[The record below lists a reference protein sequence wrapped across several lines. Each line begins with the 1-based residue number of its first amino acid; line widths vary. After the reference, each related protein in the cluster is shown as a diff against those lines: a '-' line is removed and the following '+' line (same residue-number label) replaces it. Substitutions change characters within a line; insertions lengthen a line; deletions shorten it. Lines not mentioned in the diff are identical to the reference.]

1 MLNQSH
7 SPSSGVDLMRLRFL
21 RQFIAQPCSLAVL
34 AVLTVYSLPGV
45 DLNAQGPDA
54 ARVATQ
60 AKDILTLD
68 PAPQEEL
75 AAQRPIVGAS
85 AAKTPENFRQ
95 FDAVSQGQI
104 GDTKTLTLRFGAS
117 AKLVTIK
124 STPEFKVEQ
133 GGSCVEG
140 FSYTANS
147 TCTLR
152 VRSTPQGPGHRLGKL
167 EITNSVDAKPLFVG
181 LGGYGYSPT
190 ISFTPSLISTVPGT
204 YVAGA
209 GLVAGSSSLAVD
221 GGDTL
226 YIADTGNGKVE
237 SMDSSGTIVNTTS
250 FIGIA
255 PVSVVVDHSGYVY
268 FTERTQFYFLNV
280 LTSANSYDSYAS
292 GTAGC
297 AVGATCNLGG
307 ANFYLPGLGSLAL
320 DPNGTV
326 FLNTYASAA
335 RFVPTSEFLQYIPL
349 VTAPDFNNDNG
360 SAPQALA
367 VDGNDTLYTYYNA
380 GNGSECAIQGI
391 SYYNA
396 ESSIY
401 TSSPVAGSLRACGFS
416 GDGGQARG
424 AEIGKAVGQM
434 TFDIAGNF
442 YFSDTTNQRVR
453 RIDASTGII
462 TTIAGNGSV
471 GYAGDGGPATSASLN
486 TPTGVAVDSQGQVY
500 ILSNAATTGTTQV
513 VRKVGVVGALN
524 LGGFAVGTAS
534 TAQTVQLANTG
545 NSDLDFTHVGFSSG
559 NTSDF
564 VIDPNTTTCNF
575 TVALSAGRSCR
586 IGFIFTPSATGARA
600 AVLSITDDTIAG
612 INTIQLSGTGYTT
625 ATLTPA
631 SLSYTTTSVGT
642 ASAAQTATLT
652 NTGKA
657 AMAITSILISGT
669 NATSFTETTTCGT
682 ALAVGAT
689 CTVSVTFKPTAT
701 GALTATLTV
710 NGNALGGRQT
720 VALSGTA
727 VAAAATALLS
737 PTSLTFASTTVGVT
751 SAGQT
756 VTLSNSGG
764 SPLSITSIGMTGADP
779 ADFPLT
785 KTCGSSVA
793 AGGSCTIAV
802 SFKPA
807 ATGARTA
814 TVSVVTSVG
823 TVTATVTG
831 TGVAAAT
838 KVGMVSAVN
847 PSRAQTVL
855 LAATVSSAG
864 RPTGTIQLKEGV
876 RVWAEASLA
885 NGVAAFRV
893 QGMTVGV
900 HMLHAVY
907 LGDKDNLGS
916 SSAELRQMVQ
926 P

>member
-1 MLNQSH
+1 MS
-7 SPSSGVDLMRLRFL
+7 
-21 RQFIAQPCSLAVL
+21 
-34 AVLTVYSLPGV
+34 
-45 DLNAQGPDA
+45 
-54 ARVATQ
+54 
-60 AKDILTLD
+60 LD
-68 PAPQEEL
+68 PLAPEDRTAERQML
-75 AAQRPIVGAS
+75 GATAAEPR
-85 AAKTPENFRQ
+85 ENFRR
-95 FDAVSQGQI
+95 FDAVSKGQI
-104 GDTKTLTLRFGAS
+104 GDTRTLTLRFSAG
-117 AKLVTIK
+117 AKLLTIK
-124 STPEFKVEQ
+124 STPDFHVEQ

-147 TCTLR
+147 TCTLL
-152 VRSTPQGPGHRLGKL
+152 VRSTPQGPGNRLGKL
-167 EITNSVDAKPLFVG
+167 EITNSVDAKPLYVG

-190 ISFTPSLISTVPGT
+190 ITFTPSIISTVPGT

-209 GLVAGSSSLAVD
+209 GLVSGSSSLAVD
-221 GGDTL
+221 GGDSL

-237 SMDSSGTIVNTTS
+237 SMDSSGTIVNDS
-250 FIGIA
+250 QFIGIT
-255 PVSVVVDHSGYVY
+255 PISVVVDHSGSVY
-268 FTERTQFYFLNV
+268 FTQRTQFYFLNV
-280 LTSANSYDSYAS
+280 LTSGSSYDLYSS
-292 GTAGC
+292 GTATC

-307 ANFYLPGLGSLAL
+307 ASFSLQGLGALAL

-326 FLNTYASAA
+326 FLNTNASAA
-335 RFVPTSEFLQYIPL
+335 RFVPTSQFLQYIPL
-349 VTAPDFNNDNG
+349 VTAPDYNNDNG
-360 SAPQALA
+360 TAPQPLA

-380 GNGSECAIQGI
+380 GNGSECAIQAI

-396 ESSIY
+396 ANSIY
-401 TSSPVAGSLRACGFS
+401 TSSPVAGSLRTCGFS

-424 AEIGKAVGQM
+424 AEIGKTVGQM

-453 RIDASTGII
+453 RVDATTGII

-500 ILSNAATTGTTQV
+500 ILSNAAATGATQV

-564 VIDPNTTTCNF
+564 AIDPNTTTCNF
-575 TVALSAGRSCR
+575 TVPLSAGRSCR
-586 IGFIFTPSATGARA
+586 IGFIFTPAATGARS

-631 SLSYTTTSVGT
+631 SLSYTTTAVGA

-689 CTVSVTFKPTAT
+689 CTVSVAFKPTAT

-710 NGNALGGRQT
+710 NDNALGGRQT

-751 SAGQT
+751 SAAQT
-756 VTLSNSGG
+756 ITLSNSGG
-764 SPLSITSIGMTGADP
+764 APLSITSIASTGADP

-785 KTCGSSVA
+785 RTCGTSVP
-793 AGGSCTIAV
+793 AGGSCTITV

-807 ATGARTA
+807 ATGTRTA

-847 PSRAQTVL
+847 PSRAQTVSL
-855 LAATVSSAG
+855 TATVISAA
-864 RPTGTIQLKEGV
+864 RPTGTIQLKEGL
-876 RVWAEASLA
+876 RVWAEASLT

-893 QGMTVGV
+893 QGMGVGV

-907 LGDKDNLGS
+907 LGDKDNLAS
-916 SSAELRQMVQ
+916 TSAELRQMVQ